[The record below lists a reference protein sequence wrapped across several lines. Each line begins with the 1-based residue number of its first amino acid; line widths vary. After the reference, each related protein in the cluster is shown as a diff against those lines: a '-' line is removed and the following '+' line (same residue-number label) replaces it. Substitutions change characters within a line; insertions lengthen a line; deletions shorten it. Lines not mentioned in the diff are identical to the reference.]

1 MANLHGTVVN
11 FKSPTFRPAG
21 EAGETSAAQTP
32 DTANDSTH
40 HSSAHGAS
48 SLRQRVIDK
57 TQSSDPQQ
65 SSASQKV
72 YLGSYSQRSALR
84 NSGDIRAA
92 PSPRESIS
100 HLQLEPLL
108 KGIDSDLETYGVEEL
123 RDGFFDASFHQP
135 PHTNRDELMEEAMM
149 TLPEDFQKSHP
160 LSLRWF
166 LPQQL
171 REVRTFLLQ
180 VATSRAGIKLLKTFL
195 GFFITYIIC
204 LVPASRDWLGR
215 YNYIMVISAIINHPG
230 RPIGSQI
237 DGAFMTIVGA
247 VAGLGWGSLALYVST
262 STSAAQ
268 LGYGGVLA
276 AFLVIFTAVIGWLR
290 CVCLRFYQAI
300 LSAGIAIFYTCLANT
315 SQNVG
320 WVKVF
325 DYGIPWAIGQ
335 AVCLL
340 VSAAVFPEAGSRAL
354 S

>member
-11 FKSPTFRPAG
+11 SKPPTFRP
-21 EAGETSAAQTP
+21 AGETSAAQTP
-32 DTANDSTH
+32 DAANDSTQH
-40 HSSAHGAS
+40 LSAHGAS
-48 SLRQRVIDK
+48 SA
-57 TQSSDPQQ
+57 PQQ
-65 SSASQKV
+65 SSASQKF

-84 NSGDIRAA
+84 NSGDISAA

-135 PHTNRDELMEEAMM
+135 PHTSHDELMEQAVM

-166 LPQQL
+166 LPQRL
-171 REVRTFLLQ
+171 REVRTFFRQ
-180 VATSRAGIKLLKTFL
+180 VTTSRAGIKLMKTFL

-204 LVPASRDWLGR
+204 LIPASRDWLGR

-237 DGAFMTIVGA
+237 DGAFMTILGA
-247 VAGLGWGSLALYVST
+247 IAGLGWGSLALYVST
-262 STSAAQ
+262 STSTAQ

-276 AFLVIFTAVIGWLR
+276 AFLVLFTAVIGWLR
-290 CVCLRFYQAI
+290 CVFLRFYQAI

-325 DYGIPWAIGQ
+325 DYGIPWVLGQ

-340 VSAAVFPEAGSRAL
+340 ISVVVFPEAGSRAL

>member
-1 MANLHGTVVN
+1 MANSHGTN
-11 FKSPTFRPAG
+11 IKFRSPTFRPA
-21 EAGETSAAQTP
+21 AETSAAENP
-32 DTANDSTH
+32 DAANDSTQN
-40 HSSAHGAS
+40 SSTQGAS
-48 SLRQRVIDK
+48 SIRQRAGK
-57 TQSSDPQQ
+57 YPQSSEPQQ
-65 SSASQKV
+65 SSATQKV
-72 YLGSYSQRSALR
+72 YLGSYSKRSALR

-108 KGIDSDLETYGVEEL
+108 KGIDAHLETYGVEEL
-123 RDGFFDASFHQP
+123 RDGFFDASFYQP
-135 PHTNRDELMEEAMM
+135 PQINNDELMEKALM

-171 REVRTFLLQ
+171 REVRTFLRQ
-180 VATSRAGIKLLKTFL
+180 VTTSRAGIKLMKTFL

-204 LVPASRDWLGR
+204 LIPASRDWLGR

-237 DGAFMTIVGA
+237 DGAFMTILGA
-247 VAGLGWGSLALYVST
+247 VAGLGWGSMGLYVST
-262 STSAAQ
+262 STPTAQ

-290 CVCLRFYQAI
+290 CVFLRFYQAI

-315 SQNVG
+315 SQDVG

-325 DYGIPWAIGQ
+325 DYGIPWALGQ

-340 VSAAVFPEAGSRAL
+340 VSVVVFPEAGSRAL
-354 S
+354 A

>member
-1 MANLHGTVVN
+1 MANSHGTVIK
-11 FKSPTFRPAG
+11 FLSPTFGPAA
-21 EAGETSAAQTP
+21 EISAVENP
-32 DTANDSTH
+32 DAANDSTQN
-40 HSSAHGAS
+40 SSTQGAS
-48 SLRQRVIDK
+48 SLRQRTVRYPP
-57 TQSSDPQQ
+57 SSELQP

-123 RDGFFDASFHQP
+123 RDGFFDASFYQP
-135 PHTNRDELMEEAMM
+135 PHINRDELMEEAMM

-171 REVRTFLLQ
+171 REVRTFFRQ
-180 VATSRAGIKLLKTFL
+180 ITTSRAGIKLMKTFL

-204 LVPASRDWLGR
+204 LIPASRDWLGR

-237 DGAFMTIVGA
+237 DGAFMTILGA

-262 STSAAQ
+262 STSIAQ

-276 AFLVIFTAVIGWLR
+276 AFLVLFTAAIGWLR
-290 CVCLRFYQAI
+290 CVFLRFYQAI
-300 LSAGIAIFYTCLANT
+300 LSAGIAIFYTCLADT

-325 DYGIPWAIGQ
+325 EYGIPWALGQ

-340 VSAAVFPEAGSRAL
+340 VSVVIFPEAGSRAL
-354 S
+354 A

>member
-1 MANLHGTVVN
+1 MADSNGPYTIK
-11 FKSPTFRPAG
+11 FPAF
-21 EAGETSAAQTP
+21 APVDDIDAL
-32 DTANDSTH
+32 
-40 HSSAHGAS
+40 GAS
-48 SLRQRVIDK
+48 NSTKDDIDWVSSPQRLSVLRQRPLK
-57 TQSSDPQQ
+57 QPSPSEPQQ
-65 SSASQKV
+65 SSASQDV
-72 YLGSYSQRSALR
+72 YLGSYSPRSALR
-84 NSGDIRAA
+84 GSGDVRAA
-92 PSPRESIS
+92 PSPRESTS

-108 KGIDSDLETYGVEEL
+108 DRINSDLETYGVEEL
-123 RDGFFDASFHQP
+123 RDGFFDASFYRP
-135 PHTNRDELMEEAMM
+135 PQINRNELMQKALM
-149 TLPEDFQKSHP
+149 TLPEDFQKRHP

-171 REVRTFLLQ
+171 REVRTFLRQ
-180 VATSRAGIKLLKTFL
+180 VTTSRAGIKLMKTFL
-195 GFFITYIIC
+195 GFFITYAIC
-204 LVPASRDWLGR
+204 LIPASRDWLGR

-237 DGAFMTIVGA
+237 DGAFMTILGA

-262 STSAAQ
+262 STSTAQ

-276 AFLVIFTAVIGWLR
+276 AFLVLFTAVIGWLR
-290 CVCLRFYQAI
+290 CVLIRFYQAV

-325 DYGIPWAIGQ
+325 DYGIPWALGQ

-340 VSAAVFPEAGSRAL
+340 VSVVVFPEAGSRAI

>member
-1 MANLHGTVVN
+1 M
-11 FKSPTFRPAG
+11 K
-21 EAGETSAAQTP
+21 
-32 DTANDSTH
+32 D
-40 HSSAHGAS
+40 
-48 SLRQRVIDK
+48 
-57 TQSSDPQQ
+57 
-65 SSASQKV
+65 
-72 YLGSYSQRSALR
+72 
-84 NSGDIRAA
+84 
-92 PSPRESIS
+92 
-100 HLQLEPLL
+100 
-108 KGIDSDLETYGVEEL
+108 IDSDLETYGVEEL

-135 PHTNRDELMEEAMM
+135 PHTSHDELMEQAVR

-171 REVRTFLLQ
+171 REVRAFLRQ
-180 VATSRAGIKLLKTFL
+180 VTTSRAGIKLMKTFL

-204 LVPASRDWLGR
+204 LIPASRDWLGR

-237 DGAFMTIVGA
+237 DGAFMTIIGA

-268 LGYGGVLA
+268 LGYGGLLA

-325 DYGIPWAIGQ
+325 DYGIPWVLGQ

-340 VSAAVFPEAGSRAL
+340 VSLAVFPEAGSRAL

>member
-1 MANLHGTVVN
+1 MAHIIN
-11 FKSPTFRPAG
+11 FRSPTLKLAG
-21 EAGETSAAQTP
+21 EISAPEASDAAHDAKNLSAQ
-32 DTANDSTH
+32 
-40 HSSAHGAS
+40 GAS
-48 SLRQRVIDK
+48 SLRQRAVK
-57 TQSSDPQQ
+57 NLQPSEQQ
-65 SSASQKV
+65 HSSASQDV

-84 NSGDIRAA
+84 GSGDVRAA
-92 PSPRESIS
+92 PSPRESTS

-108 KGIDSDLETYGVEEL
+108 DGIQSDLETYGVEEL
-123 RDGFFDASFHQP
+123 RDGFFDASFYRP
-135 PHTNRDELMEEAMM
+135 PQINRNELMRKALM

-171 REVRTFLLQ
+171 REVRTFLRQ
-180 VATSRAGIKLLKTFL
+180 VTTSRAGIKLMKTFL
-195 GFFITYIIC
+195 GFFITYTIC
-204 LVPASRDWLGR
+204 LIPASRDWLGR

-237 DGAFMTIVGA
+237 DGAFMTILGA

-262 STSAAQ
+262 STSTAR

-276 AFLVIFTAVIGWLR
+276 AFLVLFTAVIGWLR
-290 CVCLRFYQAI
+290 CVLIRFYQAV

-325 DYGIPWAIGQ
+325 DYGIPWALGQ

-340 VSAAVFPEAGSRAL
+340 VSVVIFPEAGSRAI